1 MNNIEKVILPSNGLL
16 EGIPKEVTVRGMKG
30 REISTLFSSL
40 TDAAIEAIISNVVT
54 EDLNIDL
61 LPDQDKLFILHRTR
75 ILTFGTEVE
84 QAVRC
89 PQCGKIHNYVIN
101 YDDLELHLLEEAD
114 LTSEITLGTGDII
127 SKRVPNKRVWDEINT
142 YKDKI
147 KIDPGMSYA
156 LLKAAMIEKINGKKK
171 SISEIIE
178 FLDNLPG
185 NEFVKLTN
193 QLEFKFGLDTTF
205 EIECESCGSTFTGGL
220 GINADLFRE
229 PDKNL

>member
-1 MNNIEKVILPSNGLL
+1 
-16 EGIPKEVTVRGMKG
+16 
-30 REISTLFSSL
+30 
-40 TDAAIEAIISNVVT
+40 
-54 EDLNIDL
+54 
-61 LPDQDKLFILHRTR
+61 
-75 ILTFGTEVE
+75 
-84 QAVRC
+84 
-89 PQCGKIHNYVIN
+89 
-101 YDDLELHLLEEAD
+101 
-114 LTSEITLGTGDII
+114 
-127 SKRVPNKRVWDEINT
+127 
-142 YKDKI
+142 
-147 KIDPGMSYA
+147 MSYA